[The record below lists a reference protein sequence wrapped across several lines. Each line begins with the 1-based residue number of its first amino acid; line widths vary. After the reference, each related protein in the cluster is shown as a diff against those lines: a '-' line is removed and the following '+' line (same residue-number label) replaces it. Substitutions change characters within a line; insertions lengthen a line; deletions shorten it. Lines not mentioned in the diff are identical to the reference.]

1 MLQGKVFWRKYPT
14 KAGEA
19 KSGLAL
25 LVQKSSV
32 LVPAAM
38 AVGRDG

>member
-1 MLQGKVFWRKYPT
+1 MPSWRSRGNGMT
-14 KAGEA
+14 RAGED

-32 LVPAAM
+32 LTPAAM
-38 AVGRDG
+38 EIR